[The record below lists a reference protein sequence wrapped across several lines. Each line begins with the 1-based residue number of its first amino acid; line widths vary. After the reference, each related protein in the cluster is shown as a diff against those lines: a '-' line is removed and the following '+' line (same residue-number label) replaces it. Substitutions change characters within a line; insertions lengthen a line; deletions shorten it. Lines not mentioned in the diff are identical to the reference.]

1 VFPVAAP
8 AMATLAIFTFL
19 GAWNDFLWPLIVLA
33 DDRRYPLPVALAALA
48 GEHVQDV
55 ELMMAGAVLTVL
67 PVVVLFVALQRWYV
81 AGITAGGV
89 KE

>member
-1 VFPVAAP
+1 
-8 AMATLAIFTFL
+8 M
-19 GAWNDFLWPLIVLA
+19 
-33 DDRRYPLPVALAALA
+33 PVALASLA

-55 ELMMAGAVLTVL
+55 ELMMAGAVLVVL
-67 PVVVLFVALQRWYV
+67 PVVALFAVLQRAYL